1 MGDTPVGMGEGVT
14 PLGVGLMPPL
24 PLPIAGV
31 CVGVRAGEPVLGTL
45 PVPLLSE
52 EDPLRDTRG
61 EREELR

>member
-1 MGDTPVGMGEGVT
+1 VGDTPVGMGESVT